1 MTVFVPNLWERLCA
15 AQEGSRAAEPSVSQ
29 PWQTKKHCLCL
40 LQPGPQMPSTSGLV
54 APPWRIP
61 VSKTELGRG
70 KWPAAGYLRS
80 LQMLPFLF
88 PLTREAAG
96 TDKPLPGVKPCP
108 PFMLNRTHFAL
119 VWRQVVSSNLRIS
132 KMMCTSLLFSPVFL
146 LPIMN

>member
-1 MTVFVPNLWERLCA
+1 MPNLWERLYA
-15 AQEGSRAAEPSVSQ
+15 AQGGSRVAERSVSQ
-29 PWQTKKHCLCL
+29 HWQTKKLCLCL
-40 LQPGPQMPSTSGLV
+40 LQPGPQAKHKWPGGT
-54 APPWRIP
+54 PWRMP

-108 PFMLNRTHFAL
+108 PFMLNRTHFTL

-132 KMMCTSLLFSPVFL
+132 KMMCTSLLFSPVFV